1 MLKRFFP
8 LLMLVLLGWAAGPVS
23 AQEAGDV
30 VEACGWVQTVCAN
43 SCSPAYNVCLNAPD
57 GAPVGA
63 ITCLDQY
70 EACMDSCYGDF
81 WCGYRQV

>member
-8 LLMLVLLGWAAGPVS
+8 FLMLALLGWAASPVA
-23 AQEAGDV
+23 AQEEA
-30 VEACGWVQTVCAN
+30 EACSWIHTVCAN
-43 SCSPAYNVCLNAPD
+43 SCSPSYNVCLNA
-57 GAPVGA
+57 GGGMW
-63 ITCLDQY
+63 TCIDQW